1 MQYLIPQDLSLQR
14 QTLCTPEIG
23 SMSFLGRF
31 KKPLG
36 VPPAPPRRVD
46 TSSDKGWPADE
57 FDDDDGGDTY
67 EAPPCERM
75 KLPPPRKQEEEDLY
89 LERTSSNPGNPPP
102 QIPPPRPVKNSRWVP
117 KIEEQYLNPSAKKP
131 PQINRE
137 AKPGNGMKAPPPKR
151 DPAPGRLP
159 PRRPAPA
166 AQPEEDVYLDPNE
179 GQGDGDEELYLEPNT
194 ACPPSP
200 RNAAKLGVPP
210 PSPGPCSYR
219 NPLLC
224 LTVPALLFSAAN
236 PTPVR
241 SSLSSGPEGC
251 DWFAGSCD
259 RKMAESLLYRINKD
273 GSFLVRLSSAQGS
286 KQPYTL
292 VVLYK
297 HKVYNIPV
305 RYLETSRQ
313 YALGKEGKT
322 SEELFSSL
330 CDIIDHHRKNPLLL
344 IDSKSNAKYSS
355 FLTHAARP

>member
-1 MQYLIPQDLSLQR
+1 
-14 QTLCTPEIG
+14 
-23 SMSFLGRF
+23 MSFLGRF

-36 VPPAPPRRVD
+36 VPPAPPRRAD
-46 TSSDKGWPADE
+46 ASSDKGWPADE
-57 FDDDDGGDTY
+57 FNDEDGDTY

-75 KLPPPRKQEEEDLY
+75 KLPPPRQQEDEDVY
-89 LERTSSNPGNPPP
+89 LGRTSSNSSNTPR
-102 QIPPPRPVKNSRWVP
+102 QIPPPRPVKISRSVP
-117 KIEEQYLNPSAKKP
+117 ETEEQFFNPSAKKP

-137 AKPGNGMKAPPPKR
+137 AKPGSGMKAPPPER
-151 DPAPGRLP
+151 DPAPDRVP

-166 AQPEEDVYLDPNE
+166 VQPEEDVYLDPNE

-200 RNAAKLGVPP
+200 QNAAKLGVPP
-210 PSPGPCSYR
+210 PSPGPCNYR
-219 NPLLC
+219 SPPPKPPL
-224 LTVPALLFSAAN
+224 P
-236 PTPVR
+236 R
-241 SSLSSGPEGC
+241 SKSGC

-305 RYLETSRQ
+305 RYLESSQQ
-313 YALGKEGKT
+313 YALGKEAF
-322 SEELFSSL
+322 LQSL
-330 CDIIDHHRKNPLLL
+330 
-344 IDSKSNAKYSS
+344 
-355 FLTHAARP
+355 

>member
-1 MQYLIPQDLSLQR
+1 
-14 QTLCTPEIG
+14 
-23 SMSFLGRF
+23 
-31 KKPLG
+31 
-36 VPPAPPRRVD
+36 
-46 TSSDKGWPADE
+46 
-57 FDDDDGGDTY
+57 
-67 EAPPCERM
+67 M
-75 KLPPPRKQEEEDLY
+75 KLPPPRQQEEEDVY

-102 QIPPPRPVKNSRWVP
+102 QIPAPRPVKNSRWVP
-117 KIEEQYLNPSAKKP
+117 EIEEQYFNPGAKKP

-166 AQPEEDVYLDPNE
+166 VQPEEDVYLDPNE

-194 ACPPSP
+194 TCPPSP
-200 RNAAKLGVPP
+200 RNAAKLGVSL

-219 NPLLC
+219 NPLPKPPLPRSKSK
-224 LTVPALLFSAAN
+224 LESQLDAAN
-236 PTPVR
+236 VTPVR

-259 RKMAESLLYRINKD
+259 RKMAESLLYKINKD

-313 YALGKEGKT
+313 YALGKEGKK

-355 FLTHAARP
+355 FLTHAARA

>member
-1 MQYLIPQDLSLQR
+1 
-14 QTLCTPEIG
+14 
-23 SMSFLGRF
+23 MSFLGRF

-36 VPPAPPRRVD
+36 VPPAPPRRAEAG
-46 TSSDKGWPADE
+46 SDKGWPADE
-57 FDDDDGGDTY
+57 FDDEDGDTY

-75 KLPPPRKQEEEDLY
+75 KLPPPRQQEDEDVY
-89 LERTSSNPGNPPP
+89 LERTSSNPGNTPR
-102 QIPPPRPVKNSRWVP
+102 QIPPPRPVKISRSVP
-117 KIEEQYLNPSAKKP
+117 EIEEQYFNPSAKKP

-137 AKPGNGMKAPPPKR
+137 AKPGSGMKAPPLKR
-151 DPAPGRLP
+151 DPAPDRLP

-200 RNAAKLGVPP
+200 RNTAKPGVPP
-210 PSPGPCSYR
+210 PSPGPCNYR
-219 NPLLC
+219 SPPPKPPLPQSKSRGI
-224 LTVPALLFSAAN
+224 LTLSPYLSVPTLLFSAAN

-251 DWFAGSCD
+251 EWFAGSCD

-273 GSFLVRLSSAQGS
+273 GSFLVRLSSAQS
-286 KQPYTL
+286 LKQPYTL

-305 RYLETSRQ
+305 RYLESSQQ
-313 YALGKEGKT
+313 YALGKEGKK

-355 FLTHAARP
+355 LLTHPARA